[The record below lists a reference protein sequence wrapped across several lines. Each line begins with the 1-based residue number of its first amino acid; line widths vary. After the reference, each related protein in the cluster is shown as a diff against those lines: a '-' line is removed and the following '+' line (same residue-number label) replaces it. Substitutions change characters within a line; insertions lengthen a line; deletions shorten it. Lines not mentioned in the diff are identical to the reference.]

1 MHRQEF
7 PFSFIRKK
15 STVEGLPSAVLSM
28 DAAQERVSP
37 RTGYPTIFG
46 GLMSPPFSRHRSGD
60 FATIFFQNF

>member
-37 RTGYPTIFG
+37 RTGYPTIKRWCF
-46 GLMSPPFSRHRSGD
+46 
-60 FATIFFQNF
+60 FAMKRTKPYHIPTLTL